1 MDWNIFWA
9 CFWQLII
16 ATPVLVIFILLIG
29 ASLALVFEMSSWGRR
44 VKVIAQKPTAGVY
57 FASPFEME
65 MYWRFHGTIDAF
77 NFLHRKIE
85 AETGV
90 AGLYD
95 FNTDNLM
102 AAADGTTR
110 IEWRRISEE
119 VKK

>member
-1 MDWNIFWA
+1 MDWNIFGTA
-9 CFWQLII
+9 ILQLII
-16 ATPVLVIFILLIG
+16 ATPVLMVALMLIG
-29 ASLALVFEMSSWGRR
+29 ASLAVVKALGWGPK
-44 VKVIAQKPTAGVY
+44 VKVVAEKPTAGVY
-57 FASPFEME
+57 FASPFEMD
-65 MYWRFHGTIDAF
+65 MYFRFNGTIDAF

-90 AGLYD
+90 AGMYD

-102 AAADGTTR
+102 AAPDGTTR